1 VDGVKAVPFKGLA
14 GEWRGPAVVRKRERP
29 RYTVRSKVDEVRM
42 RRVAMLLLA
51 VGVVAGSLAGCSRQ
65 APKQE
70 TVNPLDRV
78 DNTKFQPKNFLHK
91 TFAVKTFSSFAV
103 EVPPHI
109 VIPRIHGTFISFVK
123 QGEDRQSDDST
134 DVSFLLMSAD
144 QYAEYA
150 HGNRQAEALYTVDSS
165 HSHEVEF
172 LLPPTK
178 EDGVKYYVVFV
189 NLSAGKGPKMVEA
202 DFTLSSGY

>member
-1 VDGVKAVPFKGLA
+1 
-14 GEWRGPAVVRKRERP
+14 
-29 RYTVRSKVDEVRM
+29 M
-42 RRVAMLLLA
+42 RRFAGLLLI
-51 VGVVAGSLAGCSRQ
+51 AGFVTATLAGCSHQ
-65 APKQE
+65 PPPPPKKE

-78 DNTKFQPKNFLHK
+78 DNSKFQPKNFLHK
-91 TFAVKTFSSFAV
+91 TFTVKTFSSFAV

-109 VIPRIHGTFISFVK
+109 VIPRIHGTFTSFVK

-150 HGNRQAEALYTVDSS
+150 RGNRQATALYTVDSS
-165 HSHEVEF
+165 HSHEVGF

-178 EDGVKYYVVFV
+178 EETVKYYVVFV
-189 NLSAGKGPKMVEA
+189 NLPTGHATKMVDA
-202 DFTLSSGY
+202 DFTLTLGY